1 MNNILFA
8 IHSSSLP
15 LAGHQSRNARIKK
28 RGTISSAWLE
38 KCKPKLP
45 VDTDHCVS
53 HSSSL
58 RGSRSEPEN
67 IHWDEEMSTT
77 KEKNLDRENTC
88 NTLSTTGKSEISC
101 SNEDG
106 KETSPNS
113 FNVVGRNSKKKSSDG
128 QSSANNLESAVD
140 GSCKRNETVVTYK
153 CKERGDVKCTTEEL
167 DLKVNN
173 ADESSR
179 KTCTN
184 GSDFVSV
191 SNPITSNAL
200 REDAESVSVEESRDS
215 PLEITRNKRK
225 AGRDTIELEKPLK
238 KLRYES
244 DIDEEVCEESKE

>member
-38 KCKPKLP
+38 KYKPKLP

-58 RGSRSEPEN
+58 RGSRSESEN
-67 IHWDEEMSTT
+67 IHRDEEISTT
-77 KEKNLDRENTC
+77 EEKNLDRENTC
-88 NTLSTTGKSEISC
+88 TTLSTTRRSEISC
-101 SNEDG
+101 SNEND
-106 KETSPNS
+106 KETSQNS
-113 FNVVGRNSKKKSSDG
+113 FNVVGRNSKKKNSD
-128 QSSANNLESAVD
+128 SKSNANNLESAVD
-140 GSCKRNETVVTYK
+140 GICERDETVVTYK
-153 CKERGDVKCTTEEL
+153 CKEREDVKCTTEEL
-167 DLKVNN
+167 DLKVND
-173 ADESSR
+173 AGESSR

-191 SNPITSNAL
+191 SNPIMSNAL
-200 REDAESVSVEESRDS
+200 GEDAESSSLEDSRDS

-225 AGRDTIELEKPLK
+225 AGRDATDLEKPRK
-238 KLRYES
+238 KLRCES
-244 DIDEEVCEESKE
+244 DFDEEVCEESKE

>member
-67 IHWDEEMSTT
+67 IHWDEEISTT
-77 KEKNLDRENTC
+77 EEKNLDREKTC

-101 SNEDG
+101 SNEND
-106 KETSPNS
+106 EEISQNS
-113 FNVVGRNSKKKSSDG
+113 FNVVGRNSKKKSSD
-128 QSSANNLESAVD
+128 SKSNANNLEGAVD
-140 GSCKRNETVVTYK
+140 GICKRDETVAMYK
-153 CKERGDVKCTTEEL
+153 CKEREDEKCTTEEV
-167 DLKVNN
+167 DLKVSD
-173 ADESSR
+173 ADETSR

-191 SNPITSNAL
+191 SNPIMSNAL
-200 REDAESVSVEESRDS
+200 GDDAESASVEDCRDS

-225 AGRDTIELEKPLK
+225 AGRDATDLEKPRK
-238 KLRYES
+238 KLRCES